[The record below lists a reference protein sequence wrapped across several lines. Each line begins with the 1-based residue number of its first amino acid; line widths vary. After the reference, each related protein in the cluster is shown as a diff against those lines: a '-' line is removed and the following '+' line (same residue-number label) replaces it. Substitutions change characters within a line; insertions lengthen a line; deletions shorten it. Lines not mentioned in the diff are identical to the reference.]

1 MLSFIDF
8 LKKYSKVP
16 NQFLEDFFHLF
27 DYRDYE
33 SNQKIVDFEKVV
45 NWLDITK
52 HKAKDTLIK
61 SYRKNIDYI
70 IKKVNKPE
78 GIIYKLYQVYYFWST
93 LSLTKKIIILK
104 LHIIIKI
111 NKFYFL
117 IVYIF
122 NI

>member
-1 MLSFIDF
+1 MMTFIDF

-78 GIIYKLYQVYYFWST
+78 GKGGQNREIILLTIRSFKKFCQ
-93 LSLTKKIIILK
+93 LTKSKHGKLFRLRFII
-104 LHIIIKI
+104 
-111 NKFYFL
+111 
-117 IVYIF
+117 
-122 NI
+122 